1 MFDQV
6 IVIFAA
12 TIVVL
17 IVPGP
22 DMVIVA
28 RNTIVGG
35 KNAGYQTAL
44 GILSGNLVHITYCV
58 IGIGWLIANSIVAFN
73 ILKYAGAAYLIFLG
87 ISSFRAKPVA
97 IDINMA
103 TPDFRAQNWFLQ
115 GFINNILNPKG
126 TLFFLGVF
134 TTVITPETS
143 FSTTS
148 LLVSIIVVMCAIFWH
163 FFIQTIDA
171 PVVRSFFH
179 RSQAKLR
186 RLFGVVFIALGLR
199 VAFLSE

>member
-1 MFDQV
+1 MLDQV
-6 IVIFAA
+6 LVIIAV
-12 TIVVL
+12 TILVL

-28 RNTIVGG
+28 RNTIAGG
-35 KNAGYQTAL
+35 KNAGYLTAL

-73 ILKYAGAAYLIFLG
+73 VLKYAGAAYLIFLG

-97 IDINMA
+97 VDANTVDAIYSA
-103 TPDFRAQNWFLQ
+103 RAWFLQ

-143 FSTTS
+143 ISTTS
-148 LLVSIIVVMCAIFWH
+148 LLVSIIVVMCAIFWL
-163 FFIQTIDA
+163 FFVQTIDA
-171 PVVRSFFH
+171 PVVRRFFH
-179 RSQAKLR
+179 RGQV
-186 RLFGVVFIALGLR
+186 RLLQIFGVVFIALGLR